1 MQWLILLALGAF
13 ALKKKKPTLAERAG
27 SKARLQSIEKQ
38 SEADRVALAQ
48 ATKAL
53 GRTAAEKRGDE

>member
-13 ALKKKKPTLAERAG
+13 ALKKKPQTALD
-27 SKARLQSIEKQ
+27 KARVKKIARVDS
-38 SEADRVALAQ
+38 ADAVALAQ

>member
-13 ALKKKKPTLAERAG
+13 ALKKKPTALD
-27 SKARLQSIEKQ
+27 KARVKKIARVDS
-38 SEADRVALAQ
+38 ADAVALAQ

-53 GRTAAEKRGDE
+53 GKTAAEKRGDE